1 MRAIGFLAPPGGHD
15 SNTRAASASG
25 PEAAV
30 PITDRLQA
38 LTASLADRYVIERE
52 VGRGGMATVYL
63 ARDVKHRRQVAI
75 KVLHP
80 ELAAAIGRERFL
92 REIEVAA
99 RLRHPHILPLHDSG
113 DADGTLYFVM
123 PYVEGESLRDKL
135 EREKQLAIDEALH
148 VAREVADAL
157 AYAHAHGVVHRDIKP
172 ANILLE
178 SNHAVVTDFGIALVP
193 AASDRL
199 TATGL
204 SPGTPEYMS
213 PEQATGEREVDA
225 RSDIYSLGCV
235 LYEMLCGDAPY
246 TGADPQAVLARKIS
260 QPIPSVRVVR
270 PTVTLSL
277 ERVTQK
283 ALARTPAD
291 RFRTAAEFAEALA
304 AASGAQAGAAA
315 PHAGTAP
322 GVRESLETGLEPAP
336 GPSME
341 VFPARGAPLSRRL
354 GIGVAYLVAAGVLLT
369 AIGFLTTA
377 VYDVKLRVPSQF
389 TPSRTDFPVLG
400 IRAVIPGLTIAFVVL
415 AGYVVLEYLAR
426 LVVVGLRRV
435 RPLGPRLVTWQR
447 RSADTWHRLWG
458 RTNPVAVAELYFIM
472 SLVVSVAV
480 LSRFWP
486 LLASLW
492 SGTTEPLSPSFRSLH
507 RGYTVA
513 MTVLITGLGLAWRR
527 VFRYLDARQA
537 TGGRLGLA
545 KWGGV
550 AWIVIL
556 VLLMT
561 MPWRLLWQNEH
572 PRALL
577 QGERVYIL
585 LERGSDLLLYN
596 AERGVT
602 ERHRQGEDPELL
614 LQNTVGY
621 VFEDA
626 EAFAGRPGR
635 HP

>member
-1 MRAIGFLAPPGGHD
+1 
-15 SNTRAASASG
+15 
-25 PEAAV
+25 V
-30 PITDRLQA
+30 PITDPLQA

-63 ARDVKHRRQVAI
+63 ARDVKHHRQVAV

-99 RLRHPHILPLHDSG
+99 RLRHPHIIPLHDSG
-113 DADGTLYFVM
+113 DADGTLYYVM

-135 EREKQLAIDEALH
+135 EREKQLTIDEALH

-157 AYAHAHGVVHRDIKP
+157 AYAHAHGVIHRDIKP

-213 PEQATGEREVDA
+213 PEQATGERDVDA

-260 QPIPSVRVVR
+260 QPIPSLRVVR
-270 PTVTLSL
+270 ATVTPSL
-277 ERVTQK
+277 ERVTRK

-291 RFRTAAEFAEALA
+291 RYRTAGEFAEALA
-304 AASGAQAGAAA
+304 AASAAQ
-315 PHAGTAP
+315 AGTAP
-322 GVRESLETGLEPAP
+322 GVEETWLEPAP

-341 VFPARGAPLSRRL
+341 AFPARGPSLSRRL
-354 GIGVAYLVAAGVLLT
+354 GIGVAYLVAGGALLT
-369 AIGFLTTA
+369 GIGFLTTA
-377 VYDVKLRVPSQF
+377 VYDVKLRIPAEF
-389 TPSRTDFPVLG
+389 TPTRTDFPVLG
-400 IRAVIPGLTIAFVVL
+400 IRAVIPGLTIAFVAL
-415 AGYVVLEYLAR
+415 AGYVVLEYLTR
-426 LVVVGLRRV
+426 LLVAGLRRV
-435 RPLGPRLVTWQR
+435 RPIGPRLVTWQR
-447 RSADTWHRLWG
+447 RSADTWHRLLG
-458 RTNPVAVAELYFIM
+458 RTSPVAVAELYFIV

-507 RGYTVA
+507 RGYTIA

-527 VFRYLDARQA
+527 VFRYLEARQA
-537 TGGRLGLA
+537 SGGRLGLA

-561 MPWRLLWQNEH
+561 MPWRLLWQNEY

-585 LERGSDLLLYN
+585 RERGSDLLLYN
-596 AERGVT
+596 AERRVT
-602 ERHRQGEDPELL
+602 ERHRRGEDPDLQ
-614 LQNTVGY
+614 LQNTIGY

-635 HP
+635 